1 MYGIKIKQV
10 IFIFTGRPSS
20 QVYPIKEL
28 VIKMKLWILLCLL
41 TLAVSENLDK
51 LEHKGKKTPLL
62 WYILERLT
70 SLSTNVNEIKNK
82 QAQIGTELANWKT
95 IVDNQFS
102 SLKKQSK
109 CKILRYMIM
118 GPILVV

>member
-10 IFIFTGRPSS
+10 IFIFIGRPSS

-28 VIKMKLWILLCLL
+28 VIKMKLCILLCLL
-41 TLAVSENLDK
+41 TLAVSGNLYK
-51 LEHKGKKTPLL
+51 LEHKGRKNSLRV
-62 WYILERLT
+62 YVLERLT
-70 SLSTNVNEIKNK
+70 SLSTNVNLIKYK